1 MDAVTDTGLAA
12 FLVIVVAIGGTGATL
27 TARAV
32 ARAWLPWWRVAL
44 WTVPLAAGVRGVEC
58 ALSGASLAALRFYL
72 IDLAILLVVALL
84 AHRRARA
91 RQMVERYGWLYRP
104 AGPFGWRAVPAAARD
119 SAP

>member
-32 ARAWLPWWRVAL
+32 ARAWMPWWRAAL

-58 ALSGASLAALRFYL
+58 ALSGVSLAEWRFYL
-72 IDLAILLVVALL
+72 IDLAILLVIALL

-104 AGPFGWRAVPAAARD
+104 AGPLGWREGPTAVRD
-119 SAP
+119 SAR